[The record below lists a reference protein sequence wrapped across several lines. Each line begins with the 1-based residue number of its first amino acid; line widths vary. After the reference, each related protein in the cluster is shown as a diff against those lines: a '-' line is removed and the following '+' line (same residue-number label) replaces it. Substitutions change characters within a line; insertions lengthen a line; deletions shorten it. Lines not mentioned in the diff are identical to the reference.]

1 MVLLDY
7 VDPDEVDER
16 TRELL
21 QSDAEYYDQ
30 PSLFA
35 RALANNPDVL
45 AVRGDYHRSLVID
58 GDLEN
63 RFGELVYLAV
73 SVTNDC
79 SYCVASHREQL
90 VEQVGM
96 STEEVDAIATGD
108 RSPFSA
114 RERAVIAFAEQVAH
128 DPNGV
133 DEGDLEAL
141 RDAGFDDSEVVRL
154 LTVAAA
160 GIAANTIADALGIHP
175 SDRPE
180 PFP

>member
-7 VDPDEVDER
+7 VDPDEADER

-21 QSDAEYYDQ
+21 EVDAEYYEQ

-45 AVRGDYHRSLVID
+45 DTRGAYHRELVID
-58 GDLEN
+58 ADLDT
-63 RFGELVYLAV
+63 RFCELVYLAV

-79 SYCVASHREQL
+79 EYCVSSHREQL
-90 VEQVGM
+90 VERVGL
-96 STEEVDAIATGD
+96 STAEVDAVATGD
-108 RSPFSA
+108 RGPFSS
-114 RERAVIAFAEQVAH
+114 RERAVIEFAEQVAR
-128 DPNGV
+128 DPKDV
-133 DEGDLEAL
+133 TEAEIRAL
-141 RDAGFDDSEVVRL
+141 RDAGFDDSEITRL

-160 GIAANTIADALGIHP
+160 GIAANTIADTLDIDPA
-175 SDRPE
+175 DRPE